1 MCLDYLLVLCS
12 LVMNFNYICPNN
24 RISIGDSVYYNR
36 NCGNDSRA
44 RARTDMHVRQAEN
57 SFPKTTE
64 ITDGGS

>member
-1 MCLDYLLVLCS
+1 
-12 LVMNFNYICPNN
+12 MNFNYICPNN